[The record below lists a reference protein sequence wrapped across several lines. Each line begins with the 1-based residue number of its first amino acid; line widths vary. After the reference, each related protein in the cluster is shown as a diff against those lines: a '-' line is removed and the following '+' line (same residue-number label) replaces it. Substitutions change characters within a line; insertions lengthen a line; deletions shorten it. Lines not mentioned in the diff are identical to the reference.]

1 MNILKTASLLLITL
15 MLVPVYAYFYGKPLG
30 LIESEALATLIKIC
44 LGSILFCFIISELIK
59 NYSQVDK
66 LWSLLPII
74 YVWVVADY
82 GHYAP
87 RLVLMAV
94 LVTIWGIRLTYN
106 FARKGA
112 YHWKF
117 WTGEEDY
124 RWQVLKQKPE
134 FKTPWKWSLFN
145 FFFISIY
152 QNILI
157 LLFTLPSVVSLQNS
171 DKPIGLWDY
180 LIGISMCCFIIF
192 ESIADQQQWKFQT
205 AKRRLIESG
214 APLSQDLDKGFL
226 DTGLWALCRHPNYFA
241 EQAIWICFYL
251 FSISATGLWFNWSI
265 IGCLLLMLLFQGS
278 ANFSEEI
285 SAGKY
290 PKYQSYQKRV
300 SKFVPFWK

>member
-1 MNILKTASLLLITL
+1 MNVFRTASLLLITL
-15 MLVPVYAYFYGKPLG
+15 MLVPVYAYYYGKPLG
-30 LIESEALATLIKIC
+30 PIESAALNTLIRIC
-44 LGSILFCFIISELIK
+44 LGAILYCFVISELTK

-82 GHYAP
+82 GHYTP
-87 RLVLMAV
+87 RLILMAV
-94 LVTIWGIRLTYN
+94 LVSIWGLRLTYN

-117 WTGEEDY
+117 WAGEEDY

-134 FKTPWKWSLFN
+134 FNTPWKWSLFN
-145 FFFISIY
+145 LFFISIY

-157 LLFTLPSVVSLQNS
+157 LLFTLPSLVALQNMNN
-171 DKPIGLWDY
+171 PIGLWDY
-180 LIGISMCCFIIF
+180 LIGIFMACFILF

-205 AKRRLIESG
+205 KKKIRYESTE
-214 APLSQDLDKGFL
+214 PLDQDFEKGFL
-226 DTGLWALCRHPNYFA
+226 DKGLWALSRHPNYFA
-241 EQAIWICFYL
+241 EQMIWICFYL
-251 FSISATGLWFNWSI
+251 LSISATGLWFNWSI

-290 PKYQSYQKRV
+290 PEYKAYQKRV
-300 SKFVPFWK
+300 GKFVPFWK

>member
-1 MNILKTASLLLITL
+1 MNIFRTATLLLIAL
-15 MLVPVYAYFYGKPLG
+15 MLVTFYVFYYGKPLG
-30 LIESEALATLIKIC
+30 PIESETLNTLIRIC
-44 LGSILFCFIISELIK
+44 LCVILYCFIISELIK

-94 LVTIWGIRLTYN
+94 LVSIWGLRLTYN

-117 WTGEEDY
+117 WAGEEDY

-145 FFFISIY
+145 LFFISIY

-180 LIGISMCCFIIF
+180 FIGISMCCFIIF

-214 APLSQDLDKGFL
+214 AALSQDLEKGFL
-226 DTGLWALCRHPNYFA
+226 DKGLWALCRHPNYFA

-290 PKYQSYQKRV
+290 PNYQSYQKRV